1 MRQARGADHSQ
12 ETPCLRQEGEEVRV
26 TKGHQRVKEST
37 KSLESPKSDV
47 EQAPAQPPR
56 VRCTYH
62 TGDNGSNQPQNEGTD
77 DLKMRETSTSN
88 EGSIDLTWGDHQ
100 PDMRDQNPCRRHQS
114 IEGSYALG

>member
-1 MRQARGADHSQ
+1 
-12 ETPCLRQEGEEVRV
+12 
-26 TKGHQRVKEST
+26 
-37 KSLESPKSDV
+37 
-47 EQAPAQPPR
+47 

-62 TGDNGSNQPQNEGTD
+62 TGDNGSNQPQIKGTD
-77 DLKMRETSTSN
+77 NLKMRGTSTSN